1 MRKHGR
7 LMKNIAGLLL
17 LLALLSLLLPF
28 CKFNA
33 GDGNMTLSGIE
44 VIKTG
49 GKAGYTYFKEGR
61 LSENYVIKAPY
72 TWGDIRDSVSYI
84 NHAGGANILVFCAVA
99 IAVPLVLCF
108 LSMFMLFMAE
118 GKKTMFMP
126 TLFTLVVVAEM
137 LLIVFGITPLRPFL
151 KIGVYLF
158 TILNVIA
165 LLFIIAGWITGG
177 YRQPDKRQS
186 RYGYGGKGDTS
197 KDGVDGDNNRSH
209 RRKRRKTRRK
219 TKKKKK
225 TKKDKSSDDDNKKE
239 NNEDSENKEK
249 KVSGEPVTGVI
260 SNGSGIYHGLSWNL
274 KDGKDVAMVTLGDV
288 SVYSTCTYVHNAVK
302 NAGFELEIVP
312 GITSFCA
319 AADKAQISLCEGNE
333 SVAII
338 PSLKSNLLE
347 KYIAD
352 FDTVVIMKSGN
363 DTDVIYDI
371 LKKYGL
377 ENNAIVSSCIGMENE
392 IIEKIQKGKSYGYFT
407 TVIVRK

>member
-1 MRKHGR
+1 M
-7 LMKNIAGLLL
+7 
-17 LLALLSLLLPF
+17 S
-28 CKFNA
+28 
-33 GDGNMTLSGIE
+33 
-44 VIKTG
+44 
-49 GKAGYTYFKEGR
+49 
-61 LSENYVIKAPY
+61 
-72 TWGDIRDSVSYI
+72 
-84 NHAGGANILVFCAVA
+84 
-99 IAVPLVLCF
+99 
-108 LSMFMLFMAE
+108 
-118 GKKTMFMP
+118 
-126 TLFTLVVVAEM
+126 
-137 LLIVFGITPLRPFL
+137 
-151 KIGVYLF
+151 
-158 TILNVIA
+158 
-165 LLFIIAGWITGG
+165 
-177 YRQPDKRQS
+177 
-186 RYGYGGKGDTS
+186 GDTKIREES
-197 KDGVDGDNNRSH
+197 
-209 RRKRRKTRRK
+209 RRN
-219 TKKKKK
+219 
-225 TKKDKSSDDDNKKE
+225 SA
-239 NNEDSENKEK
+239 EK
-249 KVSGEPVTGVI
+249 II
-260 SNGSGIYHGLSWNL
+260 SAL

-371 LKKYGL
+371 LKKYRL